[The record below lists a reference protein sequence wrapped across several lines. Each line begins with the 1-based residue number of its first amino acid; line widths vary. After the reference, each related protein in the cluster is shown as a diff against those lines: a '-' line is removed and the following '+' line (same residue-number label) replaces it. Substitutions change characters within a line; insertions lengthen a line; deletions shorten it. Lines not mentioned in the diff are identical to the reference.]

1 MFSFSREKVLKND
14 AENNFICENAL
25 YIGSGCE
32 FHARGYGFPTVAN
45 FIIKP
50 LFGITGDSILTDPS
64 FLYSL
69 YLTLYK
75 KDICPRQAL
84 RAGPKGSKGVRLR
97 ERVDSITCEV

>member
-1 MFSFSREKVLKND
+1 MP
-14 AENNFICENAL
+14 C
-25 YIGSGCE
+25 IGSGCE
-32 FHARGYGFPTVAN
+32 LHARGYGFPTVAN

-84 RAGPKGSKGVRLR
+84 RAGPKGSKVVRLR